1 MTLKEQNKNI
11 SCTLFNLY
19 KYRDIMQSL
28 KTDKISLSSP
38 GLGKIFSYYLSSSWV
53 LVLGGNKPSS
63 MKTLVAST
71 LFLLSMAS
79 SEKNIR
85 ESSNFLLGASRE
97 SCTADSVGTSLTACG
112 APVVTV
118 SAISVWISSTSVASI
133 GWSVVSSII
142 DSSVVSMGPSVVSS
156 PDPSSSDTSIPTS
169 TSSISVLST
178 GSSILSFMTSGFELI
193 PGRSDS
199 SKLGSSSI
207 SFSETSAVS
216 IDVFSSISVSFVL
229 GSSSSSHITF
239 MTFLLTFFGTVPVIC
254 LHSSCGTISHFSL
267 GTSSQ
272 IWFSDGSTQT
282 SLGMFLQS
290 LIGISLQTS
299 SST

>member
-1 MTLKEQNKNI
+1 
-11 SCTLFNLY
+11 
-19 KYRDIMQSL
+19 MQSL
-28 KTDKISLSSP
+28 KTEKNQPFKSWSGKNILVLSELF
-38 GLGKIFSYYLSSSWV
+38 LGAGFSV

-79 SEKNIR
+79 SEKIIR
-85 ESSNFLLGASRE
+85 ESSNFLLGASLD
-97 SCTADSVGTSLTACG
+97 SGTADSVGISLTACG
-112 APVVTV
+112 ASVVPV
-118 SAISVWISSTSVASI
+118 SAISVWISSTSVASVTTTSVASF
-133 GWSVVSSII
+133 GWSVVSSITG
-142 DSSVVSMGPSVVSS
+142 SSVVSMAPSVVSS
-156 PDPSSSDTSIPTS
+156 PDPSSSETSTPNS

-193 PGRSDS
+193 SGRSDS

-207 SFSETSAVS
+207 SFSVL
-216 IDVFSSISVSFVL
+216 L

-272 IWFSDGSTQT
+272 IWFSDGSTQ
-282 SLGMFLQS
+282 
-290 LIGISLQTS
+290 
-299 SST
+299 

>member
-1 MTLKEQNKNI
+1 
-11 SCTLFNLY
+11 
-19 KYRDIMQSL
+19 MQSL
-28 KTDKISLSSP
+28 ETEQNQPFKSWSGKNILVLSELL
-38 GLGKIFSYYLSSSWV
+38 LGAGFSV

-79 SEKNIR
+79 SEKIIR
-85 ESSNFLLGASRE
+85 ESSNFLLGASLD
-97 SCTADSVGTSLTACG
+97 SGTADSVGTSLTAFG
-112 APVVTV
+112 ASVVTV
-118 SAISVWISSTSVASI
+118 SAISVLISSTSVASVATTSVASI
-133 GWSVVSSII
+133 GWSVVSPITG
-142 DSSVVSMGPSVVSS
+142 SSVVSMAPSVVSS
-156 PDPSSSDTSIPTS
+156 TDTSSSDTSIPNS

-178 GSSILSFMTSGFELI
+178 GSSILSFRTSGFELI

-282 SLGMFLQS
+282 SLGIFLQS

>member
-1 MTLKEQNKNI
+1 
-11 SCTLFNLY
+11 
-19 KYRDIMQSL
+19 MQSL
-28 KTDKISLSSP
+28 KTEKNQPFKSWSGKNILVLSELL
-38 GLGKIFSYYLSSSWV
+38 LGAGFSV

-79 SEKNIR
+79 SEKIIR
-85 ESSNFLLGASRE
+85 ESSNFLLGASLD
-97 SCTADSVGTSLTACG
+97 SGTADSVGTSLTFCG
-112 APVVTV
+112 ASVVTV
-118 SAISVWISSTSVASI
+118 SAISVWISTSVPSVATTSVASI
-133 GWSVVSSII
+133 GSSVVSSITG
-142 DSSVVSMGPSVVSS
+142 SSVFSMAPSVVSS
-156 PDPSSSDTSIPTS
+156 SDPSSSDTSIPTS

-178 GSSILSFMTSGFELI
+178 GTSVLSVMISGFELI
-193 PGRSDS
+193 SGISES
-199 SKLGSSSI
+199 SKAGSSSI
-207 SFSETSAVS
+207 SFSETIA
-216 IDVFSSISVSFVL
+216 VSFVS

-239 MTFLLTFFGTVPVIC
+239 MSFLLTFFGTVPVIC

>member
-1 MTLKEQNKNI
+1 
-11 SCTLFNLY
+11 
-19 KYRDIMQSL
+19 MQSL
-28 KTDKISLSSP
+28 ETEKNQPFKAWSGKNILVLSEFL
-38 GLGKIFSYYLSSSWV
+38 LGAGFSV

-79 SEKNIR
+79 SEKIIR
-85 ESSNFLLGASRE
+85 ESSNFLLGASLD
-97 SCTADSVGTSLTACG
+97 SGTADSVGTSLTACG
-112 APVVTV
+112 ASVVTV
-118 SAISVWISSTSVASI
+118 SAISVWISSTSVASVASTSVTSI
-133 GWSVVSSII
+133 GSSVVSPII
-142 DSSVVSMGPSVVSS
+142 GSSVVSMAPSVVSS
-156 PDPSSSDTSIPTS
+156 PDPSSADTSIPTS
-169 TSSISVLST
+169 TSSISVLPT
-178 GSSILSFMTSGFELI
+178 GSSILSVMISGFELI

-216 IDVFSSISVSFVL
+216 IDVFSSISVSFVS

-267 GTSSQ
+267 GTCSQ

>member
-1 MTLKEQNKNI
+1 
-11 SCTLFNLY
+11 
-19 KYRDIMQSL
+19 MQSL
-28 KTDKISLSSP
+28 ETEQNRPFKSWSGKNILVLSELL
-38 GLGKIFSYYLSSSWV
+38 LGAGFSV
-53 LVLGGNKPSS
+53 TVLGGNKPSS

-79 SEKNIR
+79 SEKIIL
-85 ESSNFLLGASRE
+85 ESSNFFLGASLD
-97 SCTADSVGTSLTACG
+97 SGTADSVGTSLTACG
-112 APVVTV
+112 ASVVTV
-118 SAISVWISSTSVASI
+118 SVISVWISSTSVPSMATI
-133 GWSVVSSII
+133 SVVSIGSSVVPSITGC
-142 DSSVVSMGPSVVSS
+142 SVVSMAPSVVSS
-156 PDPSSSDTSIPTS
+156 PDPSSSDTSTPNS

-178 GSSILSFMTSGFELI
+178 GSSILSFMTSGFEFI

-199 SKLGSSSI
+199 STFGSSSI

>member
-1 MTLKEQNKNI
+1 
-11 SCTLFNLY
+11 
-19 KYRDIMQSL
+19 MQSL
-28 KTDKISLSSP
+28 ETEQNRPFKSWSGKNILVLSELL
-38 GLGKIFSYYLSSSWV
+38 LGAGFSV
-53 LVLGGNKPSS
+53 LVLGGNNPSS

-79 SEKNIR
+79 SEKIIR
-85 ESSNFLLGASRE
+85 ESSNFLLGASLD
-97 SCTADSVGTSLTACG
+97 SGTADSVGTSLTACG
-112 APVVTV
+112 DSVVTDSV
-118 SAISVWISSTSVASI
+118 ISVWISSTSVPSVTTTSVASI
-133 GWSVVSSII
+133 GSSVVSSITG
-142 DSSVVSMGPSVVSS
+142 SSVVSMAPSVVSS
-156 PDPSSSDTSIPTS
+156 PVPSSSDTSIPTS

-178 GSSILSFMTSGFELI
+178 GSSILSVMISGFELT
-193 PGRSDS
+193 PGSSES
-199 SKLGSSSI
+199 SKAGSSSI
-207 SFSETSAVS
+207 SFSETSA
-216 IDVFSSISVSFVL
+216 VSFVL

-239 MTFLLTFFGTVPVIC
+239 MTLLLTFFGTVPVIC

>member
-1 MTLKEQNKNI
+1 
-11 SCTLFNLY
+11 
-19 KYRDIMQSL
+19 MQSL
-28 KTDKISLSSP
+28 ETEKNQPFKSWSGKNILVLSELL
-38 GLGKIFSYYLSSSWV
+38 LGAGFSV
-53 LVLGGNKPSS
+53 TVLGGNKPSS

-79 SEKNIR
+79 SEKIIR
-85 ESSNFLLGASRE
+85 ESSNFLLGASLD
-97 SCTADSVGTSLTACG
+97 SGTADSVGTSLTACG
-112 APVVTV
+112 ASVVTV
-118 SAISVWISSTSVASI
+118 SVISVWISSTSVASVATTSVASI
-133 GWSVVSSII
+133 GWSVVSSITG
-142 DSSVVSMGPSVVSS
+142 SSVVSMAPSVVSS
-156 PDPSSSDTSIPTS
+156 PDPSSSDTSTPNS

-178 GSSILSFMTSGFELI
+178 GSSILSVMTSGFELI

-216 IDVFSSISVSFVL
+216 IDVISTISVSFVS

>member
-1 MTLKEQNKNI
+1 
-11 SCTLFNLY
+11 
-19 KYRDIMQSL
+19 MQSL
-28 KTDKISLSSP
+28 KTEKNQPFKSWSGKNILVLSELL
-38 GLGKIFSYYLSSSWV
+38 LGAGFSV
-53 LVLGGNKPSS
+53 LVLGGNNPSS

-79 SEKNIR
+79 SEKIIR
-85 ESSNFLLGASRE
+85 ESSKFLLGASLDWG
-97 SCTADSVGTSLTACG
+97 TADSVGTSLTVCG
-112 APVVTV
+112 ASVVTV
-118 SAISVWISSTSVASI
+118 SAISVWISSTSDPSVTTTSVASI
-133 GWSVVSSII
+133 GLSVVSSITG
-142 DSSVVSMGPSVVSS
+142 SSVVSMAPSVVSS
-156 PDPSSSDTSIPTS
+156 PDPSTSDTSIPTS

-178 GSSILSFMTSGFELI
+178 GTSILSVMTSGFELI

>member
-53 LVLGGNKPSS
+53 LVLGGNNPSS

-85 ESSNFLLGASRE
+85 ESSNFLLGASLE
-97 SCTADSVGTSLTACG
+97 SGTADSVGTSLTACG
-112 APVVTV
+112 ASVVTV

-207 SFSETSAVS
+207 SFSETLAVS
-216 IDVFSSISVSFVL
+216 IDVFSQYQFHLLQVL
-229 GSSSSSHITF
+229 
-239 MTFLLTFFGTVPVIC
+239 
-254 LHSSCGTISHFSL
+254 
-267 GTSSQ
+267 
-272 IWFSDGSTQT
+272 
-282 SLGMFLQS
+282 
-290 LIGISLQTS
+290 
-299 SST
+299 

>member
-1 MTLKEQNKNI
+1 
-11 SCTLFNLY
+11 
-19 KYRDIMQSL
+19 MQSL
-28 KTDKISLSSP
+28 ETEQNQPFKSWSGKNILVLSELL
-38 GLGKIFSYYLSSSWV
+38 LGAGFSV

-79 SEKNIR
+79 SEKIIL
-85 ESSNFLLGASRE
+85 ESSNFFLGASLD
-97 SCTADSVGTSLTACG
+97 SDTADSVGTSLTACG
-112 APVVTV
+112 ASVVTV
-118 SAISVWISSTSVASI
+118 SVISVWISSTSVPSVATTSVASI
-133 GWSVVSSII
+133 GSSVVSSITG
-142 DSSVVSMGPSVVSS
+142 SSVVSMAPSVVSS
-156 PDPSSSDTSIPTS
+156 PDPSSSDTSIPPS
-169 TSSISVLST
+169 PSSISGLST
-178 GSSILSFMTSGFELI
+178 GSSILSVMTSGFELI

-216 IDVFSSISVSFVL
+216 FVL

-239 MTFLLTFFGTVPVIC
+239 MTLLLTFFGTVPVIC